1 MEEPLRHR
9 QTKGAA
15 TDMFYLTP
23 PRHISTLP
31 NRAVLTARQSLPVF
45 PDKRTISEPV
55 GMSHPDSCTV
65 EDSDSLSLRRRGR
78 AAPVA
83 RSGRV
88 DCVQVESVSTDVF
101 GLPVFSQ
108 NDNILPSWRWSVKT
122 ITALAANKLGKFL
135 AKDFRRVFGPAHDD
149 IAERLGSLAR
159 STIECLAR
167 SDALYHNFEHTL
179 QVTMVGRDILHG
191 MTLSQ
196 RIEPTDYSHLIV
208 ACLLHDI
215 GYMRGVLSGDTETEF
230 VVDES
235 GKRITLPRGASDAAL
250 APYHVDRSKLFAFE
264 RLGNS
269 PTIDASRVAAA
280 IEMTRFPARLDRTSA
295 NEGIEPKLVQAADLI
310 GQLGDPMYSRKAN
323 ALYSEFEEIGMNR
336 QLGYSSPADIIDK
349 YPAFFWNSVSTH
361 IEDGIK
367 YLNMTVSGRQW
378 IANLH
383 HHILCAEH
391 AHRFMG
397 PQR

>member
-1 MEEPLRHR
+1 MI
-9 QTKGAA
+9 G
-15 TDMFYLTP
+15 
-23 PRHISTLP
+23 
-31 NRAVLTARQSLPVF
+31 
-45 PDKRTISEPV
+45 
-55 GMSHPDSCTV
+55 
-65 EDSDSLSLRRRGR
+65 
-78 AAPVA
+78 
-83 RSGRV
+83 
-88 DCVQVESVSTDVF
+88 
-101 GLPVFSQ
+101 
-108 NDNILPSWRWSVKT
+108 VKT

-149 IAERLGSLAR
+149 TAERLGSLAR

-179 QVTMVGRDILHG
+179 QVTMVGRDILQG

-196 RIEPTDYSHLIV
+196 RIEPADYSHLIV

-230 VVDES
+230 VVNES
-235 GKRITLPRGASDAAL
+235 GEKVTLPRGASDAAL

-269 PTIDASRVAAA
+269 PTIDASRVSAA
-280 IEMTRFPARLDRTSA
+280 IEMTRFPARPDRTGA
-295 NEGIEPKLVQAADLI
+295 NEAIEPKLVQAADLI

-361 IEDGIK
+361 IEDGVN

-391 AHRFMG
+391 DHRFMG
-397 PQR
+397 PQH

>member
-1 MEEPLRHR
+1 
-9 QTKGAA
+9 
-15 TDMFYLTP
+15 
-23 PRHISTLP
+23 
-31 NRAVLTARQSLPVF
+31 
-45 PDKRTISEPV
+45 
-55 GMSHPDSCTV
+55 
-65 EDSDSLSLRRRGR
+65 
-78 AAPVA
+78 
-83 RSGRV
+83 
-88 DCVQVESVSTDVF
+88 
-101 GLPVFSQ
+101 
-108 NDNILPSWRWSVKT
+108 VKT

-135 AKDFRRVFGPAHDD
+135 AKDFRRVFGPAQDD
-149 IAERLGSLAR
+149 MAERLGAYAR

-179 QVTMVGRDILHG
+179 QVTMVGRDILEG
-191 MTLSQ
+191 MILSQ

-230 VVDES
+230 VVDDS

-250 APYHVDRSKLFAFE
+250 SPYHVDRSKLFAFE
-264 RLGNS
+264 RLRNS
-269 PTIDASRVAAA
+269 PLDASRIAAA
-280 IEMTRFPARLDRTSA
+280 IEMTRFPPRPDRTGA
-295 NEGIEPKLVQAADLI
+295 NGSMEPKLVQAADLI

-323 ALYSEFEEIGMNR
+323 ALYAEFEEIGMNR
-336 QLGYSSPADIIDK
+336 QLGYSSPADILDK
-349 YPAFFWNSVSTH
+349 YPSFFWNNVSMH

-383 HHILCAEH
+383 HHLLCAEH